1 MGVSISPME
10 YEVQTVS
17 DIVGIETETR
27 RFGGHS
33 MTARLRRVLVRA
45 PAPPVDA
52 DDWRRFGYPRP
63 VDVARSEEEHGAFRA
78 LLVDEG
84 VEVIDGGPDPAGH
97 LDAMFAYDPSF
108 MTDRGAIL
116 LRMGKPERLGETAL
130 HERDYEALGIPILG
144 RIEEPG
150 TVEGGDALWLDE
162 RTLAVGRGYRT
173 NDEGIDQLAAI
184 LAEIDVEVV
193 RVALPHWRGP
203 GECLHLMSLLSP
215 VAADLAVAYPPLLET
230 AFVEVLRNRGWR
242 LIEVPDAEFD
252 TLGCNVL
259 ALAPGRC
266 LVVEGNPVTRE
277 RLEAAGCETVSYAG
291 AEISLNRV
299 GGPTCLTRP
308 IWQAN
313 P

>member
-1 MGVSISPME
+1 MQSVSELI
-10 YEVQTVS
+10 EVAP
-17 DIVGIETETR
+17 ETR

-33 MTARLRRVLVRA
+33 MSARLRRVLVRA
-45 PAPPVDA
+45 PAAPAGA

-63 VDVARSEEEHGAFRA
+63 VDVARSEREHAAFCA
-78 LLVDEG
+78 LLADEG
-84 VEVIDGGPDPAGH
+84 VDVIDGGPDPVGQ

-108 MTDRGAIL
+108 MTDSGAIL
-116 LRMGKPERLGETAL
+116 LRMGKPERLGETAF

-173 NDEGIDQLAAI
+173 NDEGIDQLEAI
-184 LAEIDVEVV
+184 LRKIDVEVV

-215 VAADLAVAYPPLLET
+215 VAADLAVAYPPLMET
-230 AFVEVLRNRGWR
+230 AFVELLRDRGWR
-242 LIEVPDAEFD
+242 LIEVSDEEFD

-266 LVVEGNPVTRE
+266 LVVDGNPVTRA
-277 RLEAAGCETVSYAG
+277 RLEAAGCETLAYVG
-291 AEISLNRV
+291 AEISLNRA

-308 IWQAN
+308 VWRAN

>member
-1 MGVSISPME
+1 M
-10 YEVQTVS
+10 QTVT
-17 DIVGIETETR
+17 DVVGVETEMS

-45 PAPPVDA
+45 PAPPANA

-63 VDVARSEEEHGAFRA
+63 VDVAGSEGEHAAFRA
-78 LLVDEG
+78 LLTSEG

-108 MTDRGAIL
+108 MTDQGAIL
-116 LRMGKPERLGETAL
+116 LRMGKPERLGETVL
-130 HERDYEALGIPILG
+130 HARDYEALGIPILG

-203 GECLHLMSLLSP
+203 AECLHLMSLLSP
-215 VAADLAVAYPPLLET
+215 VAADLAVAYPPLMDT
-230 AFVEVLRNRGWR
+230 AFMELLVDRGWR
-242 LIEVPDAEFD
+242 LIEVPDEEFE

-259 ALAPGRC
+259 ALGPGRC
-266 LVVEGNPVTRE
+266 LVIDGNPVTRA
-277 RLEAAGCETVSYAG
+277 RLEEAGCETISYRG
-291 AEISLNRV
+291 EEISLNRA

-308 IWQAN
+308 IWRAN
-313 P
+313 S

>member
-1 MGVSISPME
+1 MQS
-10 YEVQTVS
+10 VS
-17 DIVGIETETR
+17 DLIDVAPQTR
-27 RFGGHS
+27 PFGGHS
-33 MTARLRRVLVRA
+33 MSARLRRVLVRV
-45 PAPPVDA
+45 PATPADA
-52 DDWRRFGYPRP
+52 NDWRRFGYPRP
-63 VDVARSEEEHGAFRA
+63 VDVEQSEREHAAFRA
-78 LLVDEG
+78 LLEDEG
-84 VEVIDGGPDPAGH
+84 VEVIVGGPDPAGQ

-108 MTDRGAIL
+108 MTDGGAIL
-116 LRMGKPERLGETAL
+116 LRLGKPERLGETSF

-173 NDEGIDQLAAI
+173 NEEGIDQLEAI
-184 LAEIDVEVV
+184 LAGIGVEVV

-215 VAADLAVAYPPLLET
+215 VAADLAVAYPPLMET
-230 AFVEVLRNRGWR
+230 AFVEMLRDRGWR
-242 LIEVPDAEFD
+242 LIEVPDEEFD

-266 LVVEGNPVTRE
+266 LVVEGNPVTRA
-277 RLEAAGCETVSYAG
+277 RLKAVGCETIAYAG
-291 AEISLNRV
+291 SEISVNRA

-308 IWQAN
+308 IWRAN
-313 P
+313 L